1 MEREHGRRRTVR
13 PRWPAVTRT
22 SRTADRTSDLV
33 PTLLPSPQG
42 TRARVRSQRHLD
54 LLTELDTRQAWSD
67 RALHACLRRLLTSTV
82 TDAARVWVVDAW
94 TEPADDPLDEAV
106 CVVYRPP
113 HDEGRV
119 VALRRR
125 RRSALTPS
133 EWRIGDLTTWGWDVG
148 VDDVDGQ
155 AVGAERFGWNMA
167 DFDIGEPL
175 GYVTTVLR
183 HDATDIGWWGDLEE
197 ALPVRPG

>member
-1 MEREHGRRRTVR
+1 M
-13 PRWPAVTRT
+13 
-22 SRTADRTSDLV
+22 
-33 PTLLPSPQG
+33 
-42 TRARVRSQRHLD
+42 RSQRHLD
-54 LLTELDTRQAWSD
+54 LLAELDGIDAWSG
-67 RALHACLRRLLTSTV
+67 RALLACLRRLLTSTV
-82 TDAARVWVVDAW
+82 TEAGRVWVVDGW
-94 TEPADDPLDEAV
+94 TEPSDDAV

-125 RRSALTPS
+125 RRSALEPS
-133 EWRIGDLTTWGWDVG
+133 DWRIGDLTTWGWDVG
-148 VDDVDGQ
+148 VDEVDGR

-183 HDATDIGWWGDLEE
+183 HDDADIGWWGDLGER
-197 ALPVRPG
+197 LPVRPD